1 MKIKKLTESVKLVE
15 EDELNPIEASTAEAA
30 KDIIEGGDEAGVEI
44 TPEQAKKEAE
54 HAKNETRKYK
64 VNVYA
69 STAKLSEVTQKLQA
83 CLEAADQ
90 DRQNGIDSDYPDMLI
105 YGLAGFGKTAGVRQF
120 CIDHDIYMLSLDAK
134 TLRQENLAGIPKA
147 VTDKDGNEF
156 QAAVP
161 LPIWTE
167 LKKHDGVILV
177 IDEVNRAKPNITGT
191 LLELICNHDLPIPH
205 LDEEGNWQTKTHYD
219 NILFTVCMINPASR
233 DLFADVN
240 ELDPAFVDRFAVQH
254 EAKAD
259 KREFL
264 GVVKSIYDKIF
275 ANPFLLPN
283 DKNKYQGQL
292 DIAEALLTN
301 SGFKFDDR
309 AKAVA
314 AHKAQRVEY
323 RPRDALSYRSLIK
336 VLRLCDGTKADFLK
350 KLKWHGFLPE
360 TELMIENC
368 LSSYTDKISKGN
380 NPFQKNVS
388 PAAVQ
393 RSAKTSSEVDNI
405 LADFDRGLD

>member
-15 EDELNPIEASTAEAA
+15 EDDELNPIEASTAEAA
-30 KDIIEGGDEAGVEI
+30 KDVIEGGDEAGVEI
-44 TPEQAKKEAE
+44 TPAEAKQEVE
-54 HAKNETRKYK
+54 HAKNEASKFK
-64 VNVYA
+64 LHPYA
-69 STAKLSEVTQKLQA
+69 STAKLSEVVQKLQA
-83 CLEAADQ
+83 CLEAAYQ
-90 DRQNGIDSDYPDMLI
+90 DKQSGIDSDYPDMLI
-105 YGLAGFGKTAGVRQF
+105 YGLAGFGKTAGVKQF
-120 CIDHDIYMLSLDAK
+120 CIDHEIYMLSLDAK
-134 TLRQENLAGIPKA
+134 TLRPENLAGIPKV
-147 VTDKDGNEF
+147 VTDENGNEF

-161 LPIWTE
+161 QPIWTD
-167 LKKHDGVILV
+167 LKKQEAAILV

-191 LLELICNHDLPIPH
+191 LLGLVCDHDLPIPYK
-205 LDEEGNWQTKTHYD
+205 DEEGVWHSMTHFD

-240 ELDPAFVDRFAVQH
+240 ELDPAFVDRFAIQH

-264 GVVKSIYDKIF
+264 RTVKSIYSKILE
-275 ANPFLLPN
+275 NPFLLPD

-314 AHKAQRVEY
+314 AHKAQRTEY
-323 RPRDALSYRSLIK
+323 RTRDALSYRSFIK

-388 PAAVQ
+388 PAAAQ
-393 RSAKTSSEVDNI
+393 RSAKASSDIDSLLTSFESA
-405 LADFDRGLD
+405 L

>member
-54 HAKNETRKYK
+54 HAKNETKKYK

-120 CIDHDIYMLSLDAK
+120 CIDHNIYMLSLDAK
-134 TLRQENLAGIPKA
+134 TLRPENLAGIPKV
-147 VTDKDGNEF
+147 VTDENGNEF

-161 LPIWTE
+161 QPIWTD
-167 LKKHDGVILV
+167 LKKQEAAILV

-191 LLELICNHDLPIPH
+191 LLGLVCDHDLPIPYK
-205 LDEEGNWQTKTHYD
+205 DEEGVWHSMTHFD

-240 ELDPAFVDRFAVQH
+240 ELDPAFVDRFAIQH

-264 GVVKSIYDKIF
+264 RTVKSIYSKILE
-275 ANPFLLPN
+275 NPFLLPN
-283 DKNKYQGQL
+283 DKDKYQGQL

-309 AKAVA
+309 TKAVA
-314 AHKAQRVEY
+314 AHKAQRTEY
-323 RPRDALSYRSLIK
+323 RTRDALSYRSFIK

>member
-1 MKIKKLTESVKLVE
+1 MDVRRRKLKS
-15 EDELNPIEASTAEAA
+15 I
-30 KDIIEGGDEAGVEI
+30 
-44 TPEQAKKEAE
+44 
-54 HAKNETRKYK
+54 
-64 VNVYA
+64 
-69 STAKLSEVTQKLQA
+69 
-83 CLEAADQ
+83 
-90 DRQNGIDSDYPDMLI
+90 
-105 YGLAGFGKTAGVRQF
+105 
-120 CIDHDIYMLSLDAK
+120 
-134 TLRQENLAGIPKA
+134 
-147 VTDKDGNEF
+147 
-156 QAAVP
+156 
-161 LPIWTE
+161 
-167 LKKHDGVILV
+167 LKKTDILV

-191 LLELICNHDLPIPH
+191 LLGLVCDHDLPIPYK
-205 LDEEGNWQTKTHYD
+205 DEEGVWHSMTHFD

-240 ELDPAFVDRFAVQH
+240 ELDPAFVDRFAIQH

-264 GVVKSIYDKIF
+264 RVVKSIYDKIF
-275 ANPFLLPN
+275 ENPFLLPN
-283 DKNKYQGQL
+283 DKDKYQGQL

-323 RPRDALSYRSLIK
+323 RPRDALSYRSFIK

>member
-15 EDELNPIEASTAEAA
+15 EDELNPIEASTAEAT
-30 KDIIEGGDEAGVEI
+30 KDVIEGGDEAGVEI
-44 TPEQAKKEAE
+44 TPEQAKKEVA
-54 HAKNETRKYK
+54 HAKKEISKYE
-64 VNVYA
+64 VHPYA

-105 YGLAGFGKTAGVRQF
+105 YGLAGFGKTAGIRQF
-120 CIDHDIYMLSLDAK
+120 CIDHNIYMLSLDAK
-134 TLRQENLAGIPKA
+134 TLRPENLAGIPKV
-147 VTDKDGNEF
+147 VTDENGNEF

-161 LPIWTE
+161 QPIWTD
-167 LKKHDGVILV
+167 LKKQEAVILV

-191 LLELICNHDLPIPH
+191 LLGLVCDHDLPIPYK
-205 LDEEGNWQTKTHYD
+205 DEEGVWHSMTHFD

-240 ELDPAFVDRFAVQH
+240 ELDPAFVDRFAIQH

-264 GVVKSIYDKIF
+264 RVVKSIYDKIF
-275 ANPFLLPN
+275 ENPFLLPH
-283 DKNKYQGQL
+283 DKDKYQGQL

-323 RPRDALSYRSLIK
+323 RPRDALSYRSFIK